1 MISLSEILSKIK
13 ELKRSHYDLK
23 EDNDIN
29 IYCNDAHLDNLKEGV
44 NPKHPNK
51 IEKEG
56 ITLDVTIWDK
66 PSLMITDKSE
76 KKLKM
81 IHNGIIT

>member
-23 EDNDIN
+23 EDNDFN
-29 IYCNDAHLDNLKEGV
+29 IYCNDAQLDKLKGDI
-44 NPKHPNK
+44 NPRFPNK

-56 ITLDVTIWDK
+56 ITLDVTIWNK
-66 PSLMITDKSE
+66 SFLMITDKTE

-81 IHNGIIT
+81 INDGTIA